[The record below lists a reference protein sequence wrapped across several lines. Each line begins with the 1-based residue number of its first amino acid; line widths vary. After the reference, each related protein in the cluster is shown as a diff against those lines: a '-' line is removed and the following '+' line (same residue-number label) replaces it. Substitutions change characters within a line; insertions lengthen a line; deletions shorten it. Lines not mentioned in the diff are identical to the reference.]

1 MTTGDGELTIRAAGP
16 LDVDAIAS
24 IERSVFADPWSRR
37 SFVDLVASPEVHF
50 LVAVAG
56 GAVAGYAIVL
66 MAAEQS
72 ELANLAVARLL
83 QGRGVGRRLLERAI
97 ELTRERGCTEMFLE
111 VRASNA
117 SAIHLYSTVG
127 FTAVGRRIRYYARPI
142 EDAIVMRAP
151 LVAEPAAV
159 GARARGPGRA

>member
-1 MTTGDGELTIRAAGP
+1 MKGDGSGLVAIRPADPGD
-16 LDVDAIAS
+16 LDAVAS
-24 IERSVFADPWSRR
+24 IERSVFADPWTRR
-37 SFVDLVASPEVHF
+37 SFVDLVAAPQVHF
-50 LVAVAG
+50 LVAVTDG
-56 GAVAGYAIVL
+56 TVAGYAIVL

-97 ELTRERGCTEMFLE
+97 LLTLDRGCTEMFLE

-117 SAIHLYSTVG
+117 SAIHLYSNIG
-127 FTAVGRRIRYYARPI
+127 FKPVGRRVRYYARPV

-151 LVAEPAAV
+151 LVTEGTAV
-159 GARARGPGRA
+159 GARSEGR